1 MMGFKEFLF
10 VRNHIGEGIV
20 RKGAVALYAL
30 KGKRNGDEAVRH
42 YQQAKQAL
50 APKAKK
56 DTDQKVD
63 ALSQALSS
71 MADGMIATRM
81 QIGSVSAQ
89 VTAQNLLFD
98 RNVN

>member
-1 MMGFKEFLF
+1 MIGFRAYLEEIQGLE
-10 VRNHIGEGIV
+10 EGIV

-50 APKAKK
+50 TPKAKK

-89 VTAQNLLFD
+89 LTAANI
-98 RNVN
+98 